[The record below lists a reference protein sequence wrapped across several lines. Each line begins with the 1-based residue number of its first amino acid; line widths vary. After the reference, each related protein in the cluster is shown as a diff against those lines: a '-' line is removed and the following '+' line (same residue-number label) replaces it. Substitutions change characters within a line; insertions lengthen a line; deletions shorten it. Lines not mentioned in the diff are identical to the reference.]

1 MTELKFEILETLYN
15 SKDRS
20 KDYNELLNSFKG
32 RINTA
37 KQDVSS
43 FISAEYII
51 KTQNTLKLTF
61 KGEDLYERTL
71 EFKQEKE
78 LLRIQ
83 NKHNRTIAIISVVA
97 ASIAALVPFLDFIL
111 SLFEIALR

>member
-37 KQDVSS
+37 KQDVSR
-43 FISAEYII
+43 FISAE
-51 KTQNTLKLTF
+51 
-61 KGEDLYERTL
+61 
-71 EFKQEKE
+71 
-78 LLRIQ
+78 
-83 NKHNRTIAIISVVA
+83 
-97 ASIAALVPFLDFIL
+97 
-111 SLFEIALR
+111 